1 MTPNKSTATTH
12 KTEFT
17 TPTDRE
23 VVATRRFDAPRQ
35 LVWDCFTKP
44 EHIQKWLLGP
54 DGWTMPVCEVDLR
67 KGGKWRW
74 VWQKS
79 DGGERMEMHGE
90 YLEVTAPE
98 RLVNTENWGQ
108 PWPETTNT
116 QEFTEEDGTTL
127 TVATV
132 RYPSKE
138 ARDKAIE
145 TGMEDGWGRSYERL
159 DEYLQK

>member
-1 MTPNKSTATTH
+1 MAPNKSTATTH

-17 TPTDRE
+17 TPSDRE

-67 KGGKWRW
+67 KGGKWHW
-74 VWQKS
+74 VWQTS
-79 DGGERMEMHGE
+79 ANGEMMEMHGV
-90 YLEVTAPE
+90 YLEVTPPE
-98 RLVNTENWGQ
+98 RLVNTENWGE
-108 PWPETTNT
+108 PWPEST
-116 QEFTEEDGTTL
+116 QTQVFTEEGGTTL

-132 RYPSKE
+132 LYPSKE